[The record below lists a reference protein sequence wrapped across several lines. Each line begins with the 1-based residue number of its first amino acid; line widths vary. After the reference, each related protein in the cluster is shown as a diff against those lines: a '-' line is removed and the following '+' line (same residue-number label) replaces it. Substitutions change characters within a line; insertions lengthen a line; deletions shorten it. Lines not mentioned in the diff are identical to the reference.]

1 MTENNGQLKQAIE
14 VLKKFKEWA
23 NTPTH
28 GSSKYDLIKL
38 FGAIDTVVNELEK
51 PTYTAEDM
59 EAFAEWCD
67 KSLYAFHH
75 KSRIWVS
82 YGMGRRITTAQLRE
96 LWEVETGR
104 KEAPE

>member
-1 MTENNGQLKQAIE
+1 MTDELKEAIKI
-14 VLKKFKEWA
+14 LKAFKAEID
-23 NTPTH
+23 
-28 GSSKYDLIKL
+28 GSRRVYVDSEDEE
-38 FGAIDTVVNELEK
+38 AINTVVNELEK